1 MPARKKN
8 DHAALP
14 GQAKSAGIGE
24 RLDV

>member
-24 RLDV
+24 RLDA